1 MEGIGRTFYRI
12 IKSYKL
18 IFIIILLISIIVSN
32 LSILVAAQQQHHQQQ
47 QFQQGTKLETPTPSN
62 FIFPKNVTTEQ
73 ETFAQGFQ
81 SINIFNVFIWVI
93 FEKKE
98 NN

>member
-1 MEGIGRTFYRI
+1 MEGIGRNFYRI

-18 IFIIILLISIIVSN
+18 IFIIILLISINV